1 MIKYITNALLLL
13 CVFGTMTAQSN
24 KKDTVVL
31 SVYNNNQRFMLYPM
45 PFGKNKPDRNFVAAA
60 ARY

>member
-1 MIKYITNALLLL
+1 MIKYLFTALCLVCAL
-13 CVFGTMTAQSN
+13 GTAQAQ

-45 PFGKNKPDRNFVAAA
+45 PFGKNKMPFLA
-60 ARY
+60 